1 MNKVVSRADWR
12 AARVALLEQEK
23 ALTRARDAVNAAR
36 AALPWVK
43 VEKAYRFETERGAE
57 TLGDLFRGRSQLLVQ
72 HFMFGPD
79 WEEGC
84 VGCSLWADHVSA
96 TLPHLA
102 AKDIT
107 YVAVSRAPLA
117 KLLAFRARMGWAFDW
132 VSSFG
137 SPGDSD
143 FNRDFG
149 VSFTAADVAAGAE
162 YNWRPTQETGELPGN
177 SSFYRDASGAVFH
190 TYSAYARGAEEIAST
205 YMLLDIAP
213 LGRNE
218 SGPQP
223 MAWVRHHDRYAE
235 SQAGSCCCT

>member
-1 MNKVVSRADWR
+1 MNKVVSREEWR

-23 ALTRARDAVNAAR
+23 ALTRARDALNAAR
-36 AALPWVK
+36 AALPWVR
-43 VEKAYRFETERGAE
+43 VEKPYRFDTERGAE
-57 TLGDLFRGRSQLLVQ
+57 TLADLFRGRSQLLVQ
-72 HFMFGPD
+72 HFMFAPD

-107 YVAVSRAPLA
+107 YVAISRAPLDR
-117 KLLAFRARMGWAFDW
+117 LLAFRKRMGWAFDW
-132 VSSFG
+132 VSSLG
-137 SPGDSD
+137 SD

-149 VSFTAADVAAGAE
+149 VTFTEADVAAGAE
-162 YNWRPTQETGELPGN
+162 YNYRRTHETGELPGN
-177 SSFYRDASGAVFH
+177 SSFYRDADGAVFH
-190 TYSAYARGAEEIAST
+190 TYSTYARGGEEVAGT
-205 YMLLDIAP
+205 YMLLDMAP

-223 MAWVRHHDRYAE
+223 MGWVRHHDRYE
-235 SQAGSCCCT
+235 TGQAGSCCCS

>member
-1 MNKVVSRADWR
+1 MHEVVSHEAWR
-12 AARVALLEQEK
+12 AARLALLE
-23 ALTRARDAVNAAR
+23 
-36 AALPWVK
+36 
-43 VEKAYRFETERGAE
+43 
-57 TLGDLFRGRSQLLVQ
+57 

-79 WEEGC
+79 WTEGC

-96 TLPHLA
+96 ALPHLA
-102 AKDIT
+102 AKDVT
-107 YVAVSRAPLA
+107 FVAVSRAPLET
-117 KLLAFRARMGWAFDW
+117 LLAFRARMGWGFDW
-132 VSSFG
+132 VSSLG
-137 SPGDSD
+137 SD
-143 FNRDFG
+143 FNHDFG
-149 VSFTAADVAAGAE
+149 VTYTAEEMAAGAE
-162 YNWRPTQETGELPGN
+162 YNWRPVQSAGELPGN

-190 TYSAYARGAEEIAST
+190 TYSAYARGVEEIAST

>member
-1 MNKVVSRADWR
+1 MNEVVGREAWR
-12 AARVALLEQEK
+12 AARLALLEQEK

-36 AALPWVK
+36 VALPWVK
-43 VEKAYRFETERGAE
+43 VEKDYSFATERGAE
-57 TLGDLFRGRSQLLVQ
+57 RLGQLFQGRSQLLVQ

-79 WEEGC
+79 WTEGC

-96 TLPHLA
+96 ALPHLA
-102 AKDIT
+102 AKDVT
-107 YVAVSRAPLA
+107 FVAVSRAPLET
-117 KLLAFRARMGWAFDW
+117 LLAFRARMGWAFDW
-132 VSSFG
+132 VSSLG
-137 SPGDSD
+137 SD
-143 FNRDFG
+143 FNHDFG
-149 VSFTAADVAAGAE
+149 VTFTAEEVAAGAE
-162 YNWRPTQETGELPGN
+162 YNWRPVQSAGELPGN

-235 SQAGSCCCT
+235 PQAGSCCCS

>member
-1 MNKVVSRADWR
+1 MNKVVSREEWR

-23 ALTRARDAVNAAR
+23 ALTRARDALNAAR
-36 AALPWVK
+36 LALPWVK
-43 VEKAYRFETERGAE
+43 VEKAYRFDTERGPE
-57 TLGDLFRGRSQLLVQ
+57 TLAELFRGRSQLLVQ

-84 VGCSLWADHVSA
+84 VGCSLWADHISA

-107 YVAVSRAPLA
+107 YVAVSRAPLDR
-117 KLLAFRARMGWAFDW
+117 LLAFRARMGWAFDW
-132 VSSFG
+132 ASSLG
-137 SPGDSD
+137 SD

-149 VSFTAADVAAGAE
+149 VTFTEADVATGAE
-162 YNWRPTQETGELPGN
+162 YNWRLVQSTGELPGN
-177 SSFYRDASGAVFH
+177 SSFYRDAEGTVFH
-190 TYSAYARGAEEIAST
+190 TYSAYARGAEEVAST

-223 MAWVRHHDRYAE
+223 MAWVRHHDRYE
-235 SQAGSCCCT
+235 EPQAGSCCCT

>member
-1 MNKVVSRADWR
+1 MNRIVERAEWR

-36 AALPWVK
+36 AALPWVRVDK
-43 VEKAYRFETERGAE
+43 PYRFETERGPE
-57 TLGDLFRGRSQLLVQ
+57 TLGELFRGRGQLLVQ
-72 HFMFGPD
+72 HFMFAPD

-96 TLPHLA
+96 ALPHLA

-107 YVAVSRAPLA
+107 YVAISRAPLA
-117 KLLAFRARMGWAFDW
+117 KLLAFRRRMGWAFDW

-137 SPGDSD
+137 SD

-149 VSFTAADVAAGAE
+149 VSFTAADVVAGAE
-162 YNWRPTQETGELPGN
+162 YNWRATTETGELPGN
-177 SSFYRDASGAVFH
+177 SSFYRDAQGTVFH
-190 TYSAYARGAEEIAST
+190 TYSAYARGAEEVAST

-218 SGPQP
+218 SGLPQP

-235 SQAGSCCCT
+235 PKAGSCCCT

>member
-1 MNKVVSRADWR
+1 MNTVVDREAWR
-12 AARVALLEQEK
+12 AARLALLEQEK

-36 AALPWVK
+36 VALPWVK
-43 VEKAYRFETERGAE
+43 VEKDYSFATERGAE
-57 TLGDLFRGRSQLLVQ
+57 TLGQLFRGRGQLLVQ

-79 WEEGC
+79 WTEGC

-102 AKDIT
+102 AKDVT
-107 YVAVSRAPLA
+107 FVAVSRAPLET
-117 KLLAFRARMGWAFDW
+117 LLAFRARMGWGFDW
-132 VSSFG
+132 VSSLG
-137 SPGDSD
+137 SD
-143 FNRDFG
+143 FNHDFG
-149 VSFTAADVAAGAE
+149 VTFTAEEVAAGAE
-162 YNWRPTQETGELPGN
+162 YNWRAVQSAGELPGN

-190 TYSAYARGAEEIAST
+190 TYSAYARGVEEIAST

-235 SQAGSCCCT
+235 PQAGSCCCT

>member
-1 MNKVVSRADWR
+1 MNMVVSREEWR
-12 AARVALLEQEK
+12 AARMALLEQEK
-23 ALTRARDAVNAAR
+23 ALTRARDALNAAR
-36 AALPWVK
+36 VALPWVK
-43 VEKAYRFETERGAE
+43 VEKPYRFHTERGPE
-57 TLGDLFRGRSQLLVQ
+57 TLADLFRGRGQLLVQ

-79 WEEGC
+79 WTEGC

-96 TLPHLA
+96 ALPHLA
-102 AKDIT
+102 AKDVT
-107 YVAVSRAPLA
+107 FVAVSRAPLET
-117 KLLAFRARMGWAFDW
+117 LLAFRQRMGWAFDW
-132 VSSFG
+132 VSSL
-137 SPGDSD
+137 DSD

-149 VSFTAADVAAGAE
+149 VTFTAEDMAAGAE
-162 YNWRPTQETGELPGN
+162 YNWRPVQETGELPGN
-177 SSFYRDASGAVFH
+177 SSFYRDAGGAVFH
-190 TYSAYARGAEEIAST
+190 TYSAYGRGAEEIAST

>member
-1 MNKVVSRADWR
+1 MNKVVSPEEWR
-12 AARVALLEQEK
+12 AARLALLEQEK
-23 ALTRARDAVNAAR
+23 ALTRARDALNAAR
-36 AALPWVK
+36 VALPWVR
-43 VEKAYRFETERGAE
+43 VEKPYRFETERGPE
-57 TLGDLFRGRSQLLVQ
+57 TLAELFRGRSQLLVQ

-102 AKDIT
+102 AKGIT
-107 YVAVSRAPLA
+107 YVAVARAPLA
-117 KLLAFRARMGWAFDW
+117 KLLAFRKRMGWAFDF
-132 VSSFG
+132 VSSR
-137 SPGDSD
+137 DSD

-149 VSFTAADVAAGAE
+149 VSFSAADVAAGAE

-177 SSFYRDASGAVFH
+177 SSFYRDADGSVFH

-223 MAWVRHHDRYAE
+223 MAWVRHHDRYE
-235 SQAGSCCCT
+235 EPQAGSCCCT

>member
-1 MNKVVSRADWR
+1 MNKVVSREEWR

-23 ALTRARDAVNAAR
+23 ALTRARDALNAAR
-36 AALPWVK
+36 LALPWVK
-43 VEKAYRFETERGAE
+43 VEKAYRFDTERGPE
-57 TLGDLFRGRSQLLVQ
+57 TLAELFRGRSQLLVQ

-84 VGCSLWADHVSA
+84 VGCSLWADHISA

-107 YVAVSRAPLA
+107 YVAVSRAPLDR
-117 KLLAFRARMGWAFDW
+117 LLAFRARMGWAFDW
-132 VSSFG
+132 ASSLG
-137 SPGDSD
+137 SD

-162 YNWRPTQETGELPGN
+162 YNWRATTETGELPGN
-177 SSFYRDASGAVFH
+177 SSFYRDAQGTVFH
-190 TYSAYARGAEEIAST
+190 TYSAYARGAEEVAST

-218 SGPQP
+218 SGLPQS

-235 SQAGSCCCT
+235 SQARSCCCT